1 MLILKVNREISSSI
15 RLHLNPTP
23 KYFSCQLYLFVTR
36 VANGRFSSTFKSIV
50 TIRNKEEGKMKDN
63 CKQGQELKSPEIC
76 DSSDKTKEHLQAEES
91 LVSTFAT
98 FWNICNTIQGL
109 PILVI
114 PYAVRNGGYLA
125 VLTLLLVA
133 AASNYTGQTIVS
145 CLYEVDSESGKRKRV
160 RSSYADV
167 GNAFLPKIGGHLV
180 LCTQFLELLFVAS
193 VYPLLVGRLLA
204 KSFPHVAAPC
214 WLWTLIGGVLFVPN
228 IFLKNLSQVAWTSIL
243 TVLSA
248 KVIFITVFAYSL
260 SQFHKWELSSLDH
273 FDASTYPSALGIL
286 VASYLSQPF
295 VPLIEGSMRH
305 KEKFNSLMNFSY
317 GTMTLLNVIIGVVAY
332 ISFQPNTAEVIT
344 NNLPEGSFRRAVNV
358 MAAVLSFTS
367 YTLPMFTIFEI
378 VENSNL
384 PCLPHDFGKS
394 VLSPSV
400 IVFRLSLISVSV
412 IFAASFPAYT
422 YLLAFVGSIAG
433 ISLEFI
439 FPPLFHLKIYSE
451 GMSLWNTVLDVAV
464 FVVGISVSLTG
475 AFFSGRSMIYTYSQP
490 IMNRCA

>member
-1 MLILKVNREISSSI
+1 
-15 RLHLNPTP
+15 
-23 KYFSCQLYLFVTR
+23 
-36 VANGRFSSTFKSIV
+36 
-50 TIRNKEEGKMKDN
+50 MKIN
-63 CKQGQELKSPEIC
+63 CKQVEELKNPENA
-76 DSSDKTKEHLQAEES
+76 DSLNKKKEHSPTEEK
-91 LVSTFAT
+91 LASTFAT

-125 VLTLLLVA
+125 VVTLLLVA
-133 AASNYTGQTIVS
+133 AASNYTGKTIVR
-145 CLYEVDSESGKRKRV
+145 CLYETDSDSGKRKRV
-160 RSSYADV
+160 RSSYADI

-180 LCTQFLELLFVAS
+180 LGTQFLELLFVAS

-204 KSFPHVAAPC
+204 KSFPHIPAPC
-214 WLWTLIGGVLFVPN
+214 WLWTLIGGVLFIPN

-260 SQFHKWELSSLDH
+260 SQFHKWELSSLDN

-295 VPLIEGSMRH
+295 VSLIEGSMRH

-317 GTMTLLNVIIGVVAY
+317 GIMTLLNVIIGVVAY

-344 NNLPEGSFRRAVNV
+344 NNLPEGSFRRAVNA

-378 VENSNL
+378 VEKSNL
-384 PCLPHDFGKS
+384 PCLPQEFGKS
-394 VLSPSV
+394 VLSVSV
-400 IVFRLSLISVSV
+400 IIFRVSLISVSV
-412 IFAASFPAYT
+412 IFAATFPAYT

-439 FPPLFHLKIYSE
+439 FPPLFHMKLYSQD
-451 GMSLWNTVLDVAV
+451 MSWYSIMLDAVLFAV
-464 FVVGISVSLTG
+464 GVSVSLTG
-475 AFFSGRSMIYTYSQP
+475 AFFSGRSMIHTYSQP
-490 IMNRCA
+490 IINRCA

>member
-1 MLILKVNREISSSI
+1 MSESCKEEAKVEKRTDICSS
-15 RLHLNPTP
+15 PET
-23 KYFSCQLYLFVTR
+23 
-36 VANGRFSSTFKSIV
+36 
-50 TIRNKEEGKMKDN
+50 NKELSATE
-63 CKQGQELKSPEIC
+63 
-76 DSSDKTKEHLQAEES
+76 DKLA
-91 LVSTFAT
+91 STFAT

-125 VLTLLLVA
+125 ILTLMLVA
-133 AASNYTGQTIVS
+133 VASNYTGKTIVR
-145 CLYEVDSESGKRKRV
+145 CLYEIDPESGKRKRV
-160 RSSYADV
+160 RNSYADV
-167 GNAFLPKIGGHLV
+167 GNAFLPNIGGHLV

-193 VYPLLVGRLLA
+193 VYPLLVGRLIA
-204 KSFPHVAAPC
+204 KSFPHVAASC
-214 WLWTLIGGVLFVPN
+214 WFWTLIGGVLFVPN

-248 KVIFITVFAYSL
+248 KVIFVTVIAYSL
-260 SQFHKWELSSLDH
+260 SQFHKWELSSLEH

-305 KEKFNSLMNFSY
+305 KEKFDLLMNFSY
-317 GTMTLLNVIIGVVAY
+317 GIMTLLNVIIGIVAY

-367 YTLPMFTIFEI
+367 YTLPMFTIFDIIEK
-378 VENSNL
+378 SNL
-384 PCLPHDFGKS
+384 PCLPKDFGKS
-394 VLSPSV
+394 ILKPSV
-400 IVFRLSLISVSV
+400 ILLRLSLISTSV

-439 FPPLFHLKIYSE
+439 FPALFHLKIYSRN
-451 GMSLWNTVLDVAV
+451 MSWYNTSVDVVV
-464 FVVGISVSLTG
+464 FVVGISVSVTG
-475 AFFSGRSMIYTYSQP
+475 AFFSGRSMINTYSQP
-490 IMNRCA
+490 LINSCP

>member
-1 MLILKVNREISSSI
+1 
-15 RLHLNPTP
+15 
-23 KYFSCQLYLFVTR
+23 
-36 VANGRFSSTFKSIV
+36 
-50 TIRNKEEGKMKDN
+50 MKIN
-63 CKQGQELKSPEIC
+63 CKQAEELKSPENV
-76 DSSDKTKEHLQAEES
+76 DLLDKKKEHSATEEN
-91 LVSTFAT
+91 LASTFAT

-133 AASNYTGQTIVS
+133 AASNYTGKTIVR
-145 CLYEVDSESGKRKRV
+145 CLYETDPESGKRKRI
-160 RSSYADV
+160 RSSYADI

-180 LCTQFLELLFVAS
+180 LGTQFLELLFVAS

-204 KSFPHVAAPC
+204 KSFPHIPAPC
-214 WLWTLIGGVLFVPN
+214 WLWTLIGGSLFFPN

-260 SQFHKWELSSLDH
+260 SQFHKWELSSLNH

-286 VASYLSQPF
+286 VACYLSQPF
-295 VPLIEGSMRH
+295 VSLIEGSMRH
-305 KEKFNSLMNFSY
+305 KEKFNLLMNLSY
-317 GTMTLLNVIIGVVAY
+317 GIMTLLNVIIGVVAY

-384 PCLPHDFGKS
+384 PCLPQEFGKS
-394 VLSPSV
+394 VLSVSV
-400 IVFRLSLISVSV
+400 IVFRISLISISV
-412 IFAASFPAYT
+412 IFAATFPAYT

-439 FPPLFHLKIYSE
+439 FPPLFHMKLYSQD
-451 GMSLWNTVLDVAV
+451 MSWYSIMLDAVLFAV
-464 FVVGISVSLTG
+464 GVSVSLTG
-475 AFFSGRSMIYTYSQP
+475 AFFSGRSMIHTYSQP
-490 IMNRCA
+490 IINRCA

>member
-1 MLILKVNREISSSI
+1 MVE
-15 RLHLNPTP
+15 T
-23 KYFSCQLYLFVTR
+23 
-36 VANGRFSSTFKSIV
+36 
-50 TIRNKEEGKMKDN
+50 
-63 CKQGQELKSPEIC
+63 KQNHEAKIKG
-76 DSSDKTKEHLQAEES
+76 DTKETEIPRIQENDKS
-91 LVSTFAT
+91 LDKHSASYEDKLASTFAT

-125 VLTLLLVA
+125 ILTLLLVA
-133 AASNYTGQTIVS
+133 VASNYTGKTIVR
-145 CLYEVDSESGKRKRV
+145 CLYEKDSESGKQKRV
-160 RSSYADV
+160 RNSYADV
-167 GNAFLPKIGGHLV
+167 GNAFLPKVGGHLV
-180 LCTQFLELLFVAS
+180 LGTQFLELLFVAS

-204 KSFPHVAAPC
+204 KSFPHIALPC
-214 WLWTLIGGVLFVPN
+214 WLWTLIGGVVFVPN

-248 KVIFITVFAYSL
+248 KLIFITVFAYSL
-260 SQFHKWELSSLDH
+260 SKFHKWEISFLDH

-305 KEKFNSLMNFSY
+305 KEKFDSLMNFSY
-317 GTMTLLNVIIGVVAY
+317 GIMTLLNVIIGVVAY
-332 ISFQPNTAEVIT
+332 ISFHPNTAEVIT

-384 PCLPHDFGKS
+384 PCLPMDFGKS

-400 IVFRLSLISVSV
+400 IVFRLWMVTVSV
-412 IFAASFPAYT
+412 LFAATFPAYT

-439 FPPLFHLKIYSE
+439 FPALFHLKIYSRD
-451 GMSLWNTVLDVAV
+451 MSWCNILVDTFV
-464 FVVGISVSLTG
+464 FIVGITVSLTG
-475 AFFSGRSMIYTYSQP
+475 AFFSGRSMIHTYSQP
-490 IMNRCA
+490 IVNRCA

>member
-1 MLILKVNREISSSI
+1 M
-15 RLHLNPTP
+15 T
-23 KYFSCQLYLFVTR
+23 
-36 VANGRFSSTFKSIV
+36 
-50 TIRNKEEGKMKDN
+50 DD
-63 CKQGQELKSPEIC
+63 CKQAEQLKSLEIC
-76 DSSDKTKEHLQAEES
+76 ELSDKRKADHSAAEEK
-91 LVSTFAT
+91 LASTFAT

-125 VLTLLLVA
+125 LLTLLLVA
-133 AASNYTGQTIVS
+133 AASNYTGKTIVR
-145 CLYEVDSESGKRKRV
+145 CLYEIDPESGRRKRV
-160 RSSYADV
+160 RNSYADI
-167 GNAFLPKIGGHLV
+167 GNAVLPNIGGHLV
-180 LCTQFLELLFVAS
+180 LGTQFLELLFVAS

-204 KSFPHVAAPC
+204 KSFPHVSSPC

-248 KVIFITVFAYSL
+248 KVIFTTVFAYSL
-260 SQFHKWELSSLDH
+260 SKFHKWELSSLEH

-295 VPLIEGSMRH
+295 VPLIEGSMRY

-317 GTMTLLNVIIGVVAY
+317 GIMTLLNVIIGVVAY

-384 PCLPHDFGKS
+384 PCLPRDFGKS
-394 VLSPSV
+394 VLSLSV
-400 IVFRLSLISVSV
+400 IAFRLSLISVSV
-412 IFAASFPAYT
+412 VFAASFPAYT

-433 ISLEFI
+433 ISLEFV

-451 GMSLWNTVLDVAV
+451 GMSWYNILVDSVV

-475 AFFSGRSMIYTYSQP
+475 AFFSGRSMIHTYSQP
-490 IMNRCA
+490 IVNRCA

>member
-1 MLILKVNREISSSI
+1 MVTVKQKDEAKIK
-15 RLHLNPTP
+15 LNEFEELTKAP
-23 KYFSCQLYLFVTR
+23 K
-36 VANGRFSSTFKSIV
+36 IP
-50 TIRNKEEGKMKDN
+50 DN
-63 CKQGQELKSPEIC
+63 C
-76 DSSDKTKEHLQAEES
+76 DSSDNNKQHSLTEEN
-91 LVSTFAT
+91 LASTFAT

-125 VLTLLLVA
+125 VVTLLLVA
-133 AASNYTGQTIVS
+133 AASNYTGKTIVR
-145 CLYEVDSESGKRKRV
+145 CLYEIDSESGKRKRV
-160 RSSYADV
+160 RNSYADV
-167 GNAFLPKIGGHLV
+167 GNAVLPKIGGHLV
-180 LCTQFLELLFVAS
+180 LGTQFMELIFVAS

-204 KSFPHVAAPC
+204 NSFPHVVLPC

-228 IFLKNLSQVAWTSIL
+228 IFLNNLSQVAWTSIL

-260 SQFHKWELSSLDH
+260 SQFHKWELSSLEH

-295 VPLIEGSMRH
+295 VSLIEGSMRH
-305 KEKFNSLMNFSY
+305 KEKFNLLMDLSY
-317 GTMTLLNVIIGVVAY
+317 GIMTLLNVIIGVVAY
-332 ISFQPNTAEVIT
+332 ISFYPNTTEVIT

-384 PCLPHDFGKS
+384 SCLPQAFGKS
-394 VLSPSV
+394 MFSPSV
-400 IVFRLSLISVSV
+400 IGFRFSLITVSV
-412 IFAASFPAYT
+412 LFAATFPAYT

-439 FPPLFHLKIYSE
+439 FPPLFHLKIYSQ
-451 GMSLWNTVLDVAV
+451 GMSWCNILLDAAV
-464 FVVGISVSLTG
+464 FTVGISVSLTG
-475 AFFSGRSMIYTYSQP
+475 AFFSGRSMIHTYSQP
-490 IMNRCA
+490 IVNRCA

>member
-1 MLILKVNREISSSI
+1 MSESCKEEAKVEKTTDI
-15 RLHLNPTP
+15 
-23 KYFSCQLYLFVTR
+23 C
-36 VANGRFSSTFKSIV
+36 SSTE
-50 TIRNKEEGKMKDN
+50 TNKELSATE
-63 CKQGQELKSPEIC
+63 
-76 DSSDKTKEHLQAEES
+76 DKLA
-91 LVSTFAT
+91 STFAT

-125 VLTLLLVA
+125 ILTLLLVA
-133 AASNYTGQTIVS
+133 VASNYTGKTIVR
-145 CLYEVDSESGKRKRV
+145 CLYETDPESGKRKRV
-160 RSSYADV
+160 RNSYADV
-167 GNAFLPKIGGHLV
+167 GNAFLPNIGGHLV

-193 VYPLLVGRLLA
+193 VYPLLVGRLIA
-204 KSFPHVAAPC
+204 KSFPHVAASC
-214 WLWTLIGGVLFVPN
+214 WFWTLIGGIIFVPN

-248 KVIFITVFAYSL
+248 KVIFITVIAYSL
-260 SQFHKWELSSLDH
+260 SQFHKWELSSLEH

-305 KEKFNSLMNFSY
+305 KDKFDLLMNSSY
-317 GTMTLLNVIIGVVAY
+317 GIMTLLNVIIGIVAY

-367 YTLPMFTIFEI
+367 YTLPMFTIFDIIEK
-378 VENSNL
+378 SNL
-384 PCLPHDFGKS
+384 PCLPQDFGKS
-394 VLSPSV
+394 ILKPSV
-400 IVFRLSLISVSV
+400 ILLRLSLISTSV

-439 FPPLFHLKIYSE
+439 FPALFHLKIYSRD
-451 GMSLWNTVLDVAV
+451 MPWYNVAVDVVV
-464 FVVGISVSLTG
+464 FVVGISVSVTG
-475 AFFSGRSMIYTYSQP
+475 AFFSGRSMIKTYSQP
-490 IMNRCA
+490 LINGCP

>member
-1 MLILKVNREISSSI
+1 M
-15 RLHLNPTP
+15 
-23 KYFSCQLYLFVTR
+23 
-36 VANGRFSSTFKSIV
+36 
-50 TIRNKEEGKMKDN
+50 NKEGYKLLTTDDREDVVDDCSAQPAQN
-63 CKQGQELKSPEIC
+63 QEADSPEEKE
-76 DSSDKTKEHLQAEES
+76 DLASSFE
-91 LVSTFAT
+91 T
-98 FWNICNTIQGL
+98 FWNISNTIQGL

-125 VLTLLLVA
+125 VVTLLLVA
-133 AASNYTGQTIVS
+133 AASNYTGKTIVR
-145 CLYEVDSESGKRKRV
+145 CLYETDSDSGKRKRV
-160 RSSYADV
+160 RSSYADI

-180 LCTQFLELLFVAS
+180 LGTQFLELLFVAS

-204 KSFPHVAAPC
+204 KSFPHIPAPC
-214 WLWTLIGGVLFVPN
+214 WFWTLIGGVLFIPN

-260 SQFHKWELSSLDH
+260 SQFHKRELSSLDN

-317 GTMTLLNVIIGVVAY
+317 GIMTLLNVIIGVVAY

-344 NNLPEGSFRRAVNV
+344 NNLPEGSFRRAVNA

-384 PCLPHDFGKS
+384 PFLPNDCGKS
-394 VLSPSV
+394 VLNPSV
-400 IVFRLSLISVSV
+400 VVFRFLLVSVSV
-412 IFAASFPAYT
+412 VFAASIPAYT

-433 ISLEFI
+433 VSLEFV
-439 FPPLFHLKIYSE
+439 FPPLFRFKIYWQD
-451 GMSLWNTVLDVAV
+451 MSWFSV
-464 FVVGISVSLTG
+464 FVEAIVLGAGLAVLVTGTLVSLL
-475 AFFSGRSMIYTYSQP
+475 SMIQVYSQP
-490 IMNRCA
+490 INDDCA

>member
-1 MLILKVNREISSSI
+1 MNESCKEETNVEKETDISSS
-15 RLHLNPTP
+15 
-23 KYFSCQLYLFVTR
+23 
-36 VANGRFSSTFKSIV
+36 
-50 TIRNKEEGKMKDN
+50 
-63 CKQGQELKSPEIC
+63 PETKNEI
-76 DSSDKTKEHLQAEES
+76 SATEDKLA
-91 LVSTFAT
+91 STFAT

-125 VLTLLLVA
+125 ILTLLLVA
-133 AASNYTGQTIVS
+133 MASNYTGKTIVR
-145 CLYEVDSESGKRKRV
+145 CLYETGRHSGKRKRV
-160 RSSYADV
+160 RNSYADV
-167 GNAFLPKIGGHLV
+167 GNAFLPNIGGHLV

-193 VYPLLVGRLLA
+193 VYPLLVGRLIA
-204 KSFPHVAAPC
+204 KSFPHVVASC

-248 KVIFITVFAYSL
+248 KVIFITVIAYSL
-260 SQFHKWELSSLDH
+260 SKFHKWELSSLEH
-273 FDASTYPSALGIL
+273 FDASTYPAALGIL

-295 VPLIEGSMRH
+295 VPLIEGSMRY
-305 KEKFNSLMNFSY
+305 KDKFDLLMNFSY
-317 GTMTLLNVIIGVVAY
+317 GIMTLLNVIIGIVAY

-367 YTLPMFTIFEI
+367 YTLPMFTLFDIIEK
-378 VENSNL
+378 SNL
-384 PCLPHDFGKS
+384 PCLPQDFGKS
-394 VLSPSV
+394 IFKPSV
-400 IVFRLSLISVSV
+400 ILLRLSLISTSV

-439 FPPLFHLKIYSE
+439 FPALFHLKIYWHD
-451 GMSLWNTVLDVAV
+451 MPWYNIAVDVVV
-464 FVVGISVSLTG
+464 FVVGISVSVTG
-475 AFFSGRSMIYTYSQP
+475 AFFSGRSMIKTYSQP
-490 IMNRCA
+490 LVNSCF

>member
-1 MLILKVNREISSSI
+1 MVI
-15 RLHLNPTP
+15 
-23 KYFSCQLYLFVTR
+23 QQAAGYLLAQVH
-36 VANGRFSSTFKSIV
+36 FKFEMD
-50 TIRNKEEGKMKDN
+50 EEKMKEP
-63 CKQGQELKSPEIC
+63 CKGEAKVEKTPNVCSTQDTKKELSPA
-76 DSSDKTKEHLQAEES
+76 DDKLA
-91 LVSTFAT
+91 STFAT

-125 VLTLLLVA
+125 LLTLLLVA
-133 AASNYTGQTIVS
+133 GASNYTGQTIVR
-145 CLYEVDSESGKRKRV
+145 CLYEKDSKTERRKRV
-160 RSSYADV
+160 RNSYADV
-167 GNAFLPKIGGHLV
+167 GNAFLPKVGGHLV

-204 KSFPHVAAPC
+204 KSFPHVSAPC
-214 WLWTLIGGVLFVPN
+214 WLWTSIGGVLFIPN
-228 IFLKNLSQVAWTSIL
+228 IFLKNLSQVAWTSVL

-260 SQFHKWELSSLDH
+260 SQFHKWELSSLEH

-317 GTMTLLNVIIGVVAY
+317 GIMTLLNVIIGVVAY

-344 NNLPEGSFRRAVNV
+344 NNLPAGSFRRAVNV

-367 YTLPMFTIFEI
+367 YTLPMFTIFDIIEK
-378 VENSNL
+378 SNL
-384 PCLPHDFGKS
+384 PCLPQDFGKS
-394 VLSPSV
+394 VMKPSV
-400 IVFRLSLISVSV
+400 ILLRLSLIATSV

-439 FPPLFHLKIYSE
+439 FPPLFHLKIYSQD
-451 GMSLWNTVLDVAV
+451 MTWSNIVVDTVV
-464 FVVGISVSLTG
+464 FVVGITVSVTG
-475 AFFSGRSMIYTYSQP
+475 AFFSGRSMINTYSQP
-490 IMNRCA
+490 IINHCS

>member
-1 MLILKVNREISSSI
+1 M
-15 RLHLNPTP
+15 
-23 KYFSCQLYLFVTR
+23 
-36 VANGRFSSTFKSIV
+36 AN
-50 TIRNKEEGKMKDN
+50 EKMKEQCEKGEKVETN
-63 CKQGQELKSPEIC
+63 STIC
-76 DSSDKTKEHLQAEES
+76 STPDTKNEPPAEDKLA
-91 LVSTFAT
+91 STFAT

-125 VLTLLLVA
+125 LLTLLLVA
-133 AASNYTGQTIVS
+133 AASNYTGKTIVR
-145 CLYEVDSESGKRKRV
+145 CLYEKDSKTGRQRRV
-160 RSSYADV
+160 RDSYADV
-167 GNAFLPKIGGHLV
+167 GNAFLPKIGGHLI

-260 SQFHKWELSSLDH
+260 SQFHKWELSSLEH

-305 KEKFNSLMNFSY
+305 KDKFNFLMNFSY
-317 GTMTLLNVIIGVVAY
+317 GIMTLLNVLIGVVAY

-367 YTLPMFTIFEI
+367 YTLPMFTIFDIIEK
-378 VENSNL
+378 SNL
-384 PCLPHDFGKS
+384 PCLPQEFGKS
-394 VLSPSV
+394 IMKPSV
-400 IVFRLSLISVSV
+400 ILLRLSLIATSVV
-412 IFAASFPAYT
+412 FAASFPAYT

-439 FPPLFHLKIYSE
+439 FPALFHLKIYSQD
-451 GMSLWNTVLDVAV
+451 MTWCNIVLDGVV
-464 FVVGISVSLTG
+464 FIVGISVSVTG
-475 AFFSGRSMIYTYSQP
+475 AFFSGRSMINTYSQP
-490 IMNRCA
+490 IINRCS